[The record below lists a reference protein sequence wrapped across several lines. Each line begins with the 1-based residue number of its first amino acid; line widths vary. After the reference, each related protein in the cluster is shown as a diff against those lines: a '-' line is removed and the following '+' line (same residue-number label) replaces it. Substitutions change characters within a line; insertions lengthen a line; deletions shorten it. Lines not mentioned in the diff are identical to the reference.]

1 MRQLMND
8 FFTGWRVS
16 WRYLRKDSGALLL
29 LLAAGAFYA
38 FFYPLPY
45 STEQIRRVPV
55 AVVDGDQSSLSRQ
68 LVRFAQ
74 ASPGLEVKL
83 VTASQNQAQQALW
96 RREVEG
102 VLVIPPGLARH
113 ATQGQAMTLPVLGNG
128 SYLLL
133 NKMVLEGFAKS
144 VGTLSAGI
152 ELAKRQ
158 AHGASPQQ
166 AAEQRAPVHLKI
178 DALFNESEGYASYI
192 VPAVAVIIVQQTL
205 LIGASLLAGSWCQ
218 RGAARARWLLRRPSR
233 ALGLWL
239 LLALIGMLNGLFF
252 FGFVFW
258 FWDYPRTG
266 NVGLAALVLLPFVL
280 TSSALGIA
288 FGAWARQRESVF
300 MLAVATSIPLLFLS
314 GISWPLEAVPIPL
327 QWLAA
332 ALPTSSGIQALVAVN
347 QMGASL
353 SEVLP
358 QVRHL
363 WLLSLVCMLLALWM
377 LRRVARSGHQGK

>member
-1 MRQLMND
+1 MND
-8 FFTGWRVS
+8 FFIGWRVC

-29 LLAAGAFYA
+29 LLAAAAFYA

-74 ASPGLEVKL
+74 ASPGLDVKL
-83 VTASQNQAQQALW
+83 VTASQIQAQQALW
-96 RREVEG
+96 KREVEG
-102 VLVIPPGLARH
+102 VLIIPPGLARH

-152 ELAKRQ
+152 EIAKRQ

-166 AAEQRAPVHLKI
+166 AAQQRAPVHLKI

-205 LIGASLLAGSWCQ
+205 LIGASIMAGSWCQ
-218 RGAARARWLLRRPSR
+218 RGRARARWLLRRPSR
-233 ALGLWL
+233 ALGVWL

-258 FWDYPRTG
+258 FWDYPRG
-266 NVGLAALVLLPFVL
+266 GDFVLAALVLLPFVL

-288 FGAWARQRESVF
+288 LGAWARQREAVF
-300 MLAVATSIPLLFLS
+300 MLAVATSIPYWQS
-314 GISWPLEAVPIPL
+314 
-327 QWLAA
+327 
-332 ALPTSSGIQALVAVN
+332 
-347 QMGASL
+347 
-353 SEVLP
+353 
-358 QVRHL
+358 
-363 WLLSLVCMLLALWM
+363 
-377 LRRVARSGHQGK
+377 